1 MRDRNKVGLKQQ
13 DDCVSCQFYFLSSSS
28 HSTASHS
35 ICLFSSS
42 WNSGYI
48 RDMSGVVLTEKKQVS
63 IAMNVDS
70 AMDKVVDDHAYDAII
85 ATNRDGKILRV
96 NEVAVK
102 EFGYEKKSDLIG
114 VHLALLMHGARDHPD
129 YLLDSH
135 GKQRVIVITRKD
147 GTEMQCIVATR
158 NIKGTPMV
166 ASYIRNLHP
175 VKSSIMEVNSKE
187 D

>member
-1 MRDRNKVGLKQQ
+1 
-13 DDCVSCQFYFLSSSS
+13 
-28 HSTASHS
+28 
-35 ICLFSSS
+35 
-42 WNSGYI
+42 
-48 RDMSGVVLTEKKQVS
+48 MSGVVLTEKKQVS

-70 AMDKVVDDHAYDAII
+70 AIDKVVDDHAYDAII
-85 ATNRDGKILRV
+85 ATNLDGNILRV

-114 VHLALLMHGARDHPD
+114 VHLAELMHGAKDHPEF
-129 YLLDSH
+129 LLDSH

-158 NIKGTPMV
+158 TIKGTPMV

-175 VKSSIMEVNSKE
+175 VRSSIVDVNSKK